1 MNLDEKQK
9 KSVATWIDEGAKL
22 AEIQKRL
29 GTEFGLTLTYMEVR
43 MLVDDLKVM
52 PKDPPPPPEPPKATA
67 PALAPA
73 QGQPN
78 LQVLPDEEA
87 ALAPDGAGT
96 PDASS
101 GLSAGRVTVTVDRVT
116 RPGALVSGGVT
127 FRDGVTAQWQLDQAG
142 RMGLSSSQ
150 PGYKPSAADV
160 QAFQLELDKEF
171 QRLGL

>member
-1 MNLDEKQK
+1 MKLDEKQK
-9 KSVATWIDEGAKL
+9 KSVAAWIDEGAKL

-29 GTEFGLTLTYMEVR
+29 GSEFGLTMTYMEVR

-52 PKDPPPPPEPPKATA
+52 PKDPPPPPEPPKA
-67 PALAPA
+67 PAPA
-73 QGQPN
+73 QGQPSQ
-78 LQVLPDEEA
+78 QVLPNEES
-87 ALAPDGAGT
+87 ALAPQAAGT
-96 PDASS
+96 PDPSS
-101 GLSAGRVTVTVDRVT
+101 GLSAGRVTVTVDTVT

-127 FRDGVTAQWQLDQAG
+127 FRDGVTAQWHLDQTG
-142 RMGLSSSQ
+142 RMGLSSNQ